1 MCSRDQCVQR
11 GTRDAIVHVGPYVWV
26 GPYVRPVL
34 VAPVSF
40 TVLVPRVRARGRSE
54 RREPVCDCA
63 CEPDVRR
70 PGRRRRYTV

>member
-1 MCSRDQCVQR
+1 MCSRDQRVQR

-40 TVLVPRVRARGRSE
+40 TVFVPRVRARGRSE
-54 RREPVCDCA
+54 RREPVC
-63 CEPDVRR
+63 VRE
-70 PGRRRRYTV
+70 RRDGSPSAVYRIS